1 MVRLKAILALNLS
14 LYSGDICGKHGQAGS
29 LAGAAY
35 VLNSNARVL
44 WIAQR
49 ERKSLVDQKGK
60 SYLDFDFQYQYKL
73 WKYGLSIL

>member
-1 MVRLKAILALNLS
+1 MARLKAILELNRS
-14 LYSGDICGKHGQAGS
+14 LYSDDICGRQCLAGS

-60 SYLDFDFQYQYKL
+60 SYLDFDFQ
-73 WKYGLSIL
+73 

>member
-1 MVRLKAILALNLS
+1 MVHLKVILALNLRFF
-14 LYSGDICGKHGQAGS
+14 SGYICGKHGEAGS

-44 WIAQR
+44 WVAQR
-49 ERKSLVDQKGK
+49 GRKPLVDQKGK

-73 WKYGLSIL
+73 

>member
-1 MVRLKAILALNLS
+1 MAHPQVILELNLS
-14 LYSGDICGKHGQAGS
+14 VYLGDICGKHGQAGS

-73 WKYGLSIL
+73 

>member
-1 MVRLKAILALNLS
+1 MARLKTILVLS
-14 LYSGDICGKHGQAGS
+14 LGLYPGDICGKQCEAGS

-44 WIAQR
+44 WVAQR

-73 WKYGLSIL
+73 

>member
-1 MVRLKAILALNLS
+1 MARLKAILELNLG
-14 LYSGDICGKHGQAGS
+14 LYSGDICGRHGQAGS

-60 SYLDFDFQYQYKL
+60 SYLDFDFQ
-73 WKYGLSIL
+73 